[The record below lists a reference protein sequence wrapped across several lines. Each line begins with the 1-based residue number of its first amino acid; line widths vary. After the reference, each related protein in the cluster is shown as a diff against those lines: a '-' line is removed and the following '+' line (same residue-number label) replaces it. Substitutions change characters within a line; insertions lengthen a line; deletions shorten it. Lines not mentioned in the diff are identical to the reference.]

1 MPFEDVQMIVI
12 QLLQYASN
20 LLTVV
25 NGPLQKRIEIL
36 EKDSQKKL
44 ADSLN
49 EKLNQIIFILTSS
62 WNLRLNLGQNYSI
75 ETPQVFLSFESNEFI
90 IEFKPESNCFIS
102 SSFLSLFVFLNSVG
116 YLR

>member
-36 EKDSQKKL
+36 EKDSQK
-44 ADSLN
+44 N
-49 EKLNQIIFILTSS
+49 
-62 WNLRLNLGQNYSI
+62 
-75 ETPQVFLSFESNEFI
+75 
-90 IEFKPESNCFIS
+90 IS
-102 SSFLSLFVFLNSVG
+102 
-116 YLR
+116 